1 MNSHFPMVVGVGTVT
16 AWRLSGTNF
25 ELFGWHSDWSFDL
38 DFLRS
43 FDVLLSDFGFLNKVA
58 AEVLQRLD
66 LGETNDDRVFL

>member
-1 MNSHFPMVVGVGTVT
+1 MVVGVGTVT
-16 AWRLSGTNF
+16 TRRLSGTNL

-38 DFLRS
+38 DLLRS

-66 LGETNDDRVFL
+66 LGETNDD